1 MRVRLDLLIAF
12 RSGRH
17 RAGGREERGTS
28 MAVADRTG
36 SEAIVLL
43 REQLRLAHA
52 ALDQAVAGVRR
63 EEAHW
68 LPPGDAA
75 PIGATYA
82 QAVIVED
89 VITHVTLQGGIPLF
103 ASSWDGR
110 VGVSDCMPLP
120 GPLWDA
126 FTWPDYSYAAW
137 SRMTR
142 VSLRRVRRYAQAV
155 YAATNAWLEA
165 LPPDGLD
172 RPVDLAA
179 LGHGDVP
186 ARWVV
191 SRVLIGQAD
200 AARGAIACLRQLASG

>member
-1 MRVRLDLLIAF
+1 MIATDVRDDATV
-12 RSGRH
+12 S
-17 RAGGREERGTS
+17 
-28 MAVADRTG
+28 
-36 SEAIVLL
+36 LL

-52 ALDQAVAGVRR
+52 ALDEAVAGVRR

-68 LPPGDAA
+68 PPPGGAA

-103 ASSWDGR
+103 AASWDGR

-126 FTWPDYSYAAW
+126 FAWPDYSYAAW
-137 SRMTR
+137 SRMVR

-155 YAATNAWLEA
+155 YTASDAWLAA
-165 LPPDGLD
+165 LPPNGLD
-172 RPVDLAA
+172 RPVDLSS
-179 LGHGDVP
+179 LSYGDVP

-200 AARGAIACLRQLASG
+200 AARGAIACLRQMACG